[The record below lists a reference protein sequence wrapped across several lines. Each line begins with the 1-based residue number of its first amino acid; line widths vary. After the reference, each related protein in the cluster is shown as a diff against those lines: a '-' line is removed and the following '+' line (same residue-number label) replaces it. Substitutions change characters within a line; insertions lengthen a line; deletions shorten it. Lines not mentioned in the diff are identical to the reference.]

1 MGKKLNQQAAKTRQ
15 AERFEREGRFRS
27 GVSGENERH
36 FSLSFSSEEP
46 YTRYFGDEIL
56 DHGEGAVDLSRLNE
70 IGCVLFNHDRDKVV
84 GKVLSARI
92 ENGRGV
98 AEIEFDED
106 EASEQICQ
114 KVRSGT
120 LKGVSVSYRVT
131 HWEEVS
137 PGKTWV
143 DGRFVGPCSVARKWT
158 PLEISV
164 VSVPAD
170 PTVGLGREDGES
182 GMSVLLAEQYIQMN
196 ENYAKE

>member
-137 PGKTWV
+137 PGKTSV